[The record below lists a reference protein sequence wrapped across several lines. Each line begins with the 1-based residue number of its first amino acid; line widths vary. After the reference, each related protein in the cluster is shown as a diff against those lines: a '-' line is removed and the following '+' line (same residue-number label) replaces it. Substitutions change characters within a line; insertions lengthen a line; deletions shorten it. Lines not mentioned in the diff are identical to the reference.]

1 MRKRSKQENPHDRKN
16 SQFVNSRPIKQGSA
30 KTRSTQVFS
39 STMFQPSGNRSSQ
52 ESPFCER
59 LMCAI
64 MSCNLCTPETEGNR
78 NKKTPDSRI
87 QIDVVAIAVAERCSL
102 GCSPAGLV
110 RNSKAAPGHAPAF
123 AGLTK
128 GGIFVGGGPYHSM
141 PRILSRCWFRSL
153 GLSACM
159 IPMHVV
165 VRNSVSQLAGIII
178 RV

>member
-110 RNSKAAPGHAPAF
+110 RNSKAAPGHAPRIRWSDERRNFRRWWSIPQHAPH
-123 AGLTK
+123 
-128 GGIFVGGGPYHSM
+128 FVQM
-141 PRILSRCWFRSL
+141 L
-153 GLSACM
+153 
-159 IPMHVV
+159 
-165 VRNSVSQLAGIII
+165 VSQSKA
-178 RV
+178 V